1 MARAYQNPGW
11 PDPEKYVSRKK
22 AAEEMGLT
30 RERITMI
37 IASGE
42 VKTLQRGKFIYIERA
57 SLAAYRRNRGTTDDR
72 RNR

>member
-1 MARAYQNPGW
+1 MARTYQGAEW
-11 PDPEKYVSRKK
+11 PDRSKYVSRKE
-22 AAEEMGLT
+22 AAALTGWT

-42 VKTLQRGKFIYIERA
+42 VRTVQRGKWVYIERA

>member
-1 MARAYQNPGW
+1 MVRAYQGADK
-11 PDPEKYVSRKK
+11 PDPSKWVSRKEA
-22 AAEEMGLT
+22 AAETGLT

-42 VKTLQRGKFIYIERA
+42 VRTLQRGRWVYIERA
-57 SLAAYRRNRGTTDDR
+57 SLAAYRRRRGTNDDR